1 MTNISN
7 MVLVE
12 CWRLKTSSRSFYDFI
27 KMTIYRDLVIFNSWH
42 LPFLIVGYSH
52 FQKAETLES

>member
-7 MVLVE
+7 IFLAQS
-12 CWRLKTSSRSFYDFI
+12 WRLETSSTPFYHFI
-27 KMTIYRDLVIFNSWH
+27 KMTIVQDVVIFYSWH

-52 FQKAETLES
+52 FQKTETLES